1 MSKKGAAG
9 FFAALCFA
17 VCAFGAVQL
26 PEGSLPPPPPS
37 DEAQPTSAPD
47 ASPPENPPIVQ
58 NSPAPIPIQAA
69 GETRETA
76 ETPADP
82 LAGFIKVFGFLALVL
97 AGAYFW
103 SRSKKA
109 KA

>member
-9 FFAALCFA
+9 FIAAFCFA
-17 VCAFGAVQL
+17 VCAFGAIQL

-37 DEAQPTSAPD
+37 AEAEPNPAPD
-47 ASPPENPPIVQ
+47 ASPPENQPMVQ
-58 NSPAPIPIQAA
+58 NSPAPIPVQAA

-97 AGAYFW
+97 AGAYFLFPG
-103 SRSKKA
+103 KKT
-109 KA
+109 